1 MPITLAVDFGST
13 YTKVVAIDCEAETLL
28 AINSHVA
35 VALGLVSAGLVL
47 TIDGVPLTVAA
58 QTAFKSVNIYP
69 LMPIRCSS
77 WPATW

>member
-1 MPITLAVDFGST
+1 MSITLAVDCCST
-13 YTKVVAIDCEAETLL
+13 YTKLVAIDCEAETLL

-69 LMPIRCSS
+69 LMLIRCSS

>member
-1 MPITLAVDFGST
+1 MSITLAVDCGST
-13 YTKVVAIDCEAETLL
+13 STKLVVIDCEAETLL
-28 AINSHVA
+28 AIASQVA
-35 VALGLVSAGLVL
+35 VALGLLSAGLVL

-58 QTAFKSVNIYP
+58 QTPFKSVHIYP